1 MRCVKKLLNLVAGAA
16 EAHGIGQHKVVIS
29 ATGYEAYAVL
39 GQGIG
44 QNGSVFHDL
53 ALIRLKFLAH
63 RFLEADGLAGNYV
76 HERSALGSGE
86 HCAVYLLFKLILAQD
101 YCTARPSEGLVGR
114 ACNNVGIGY
123 GAGVNAG
130 CDKAADMRH
139 IDHEVCSDLVGYL
152 THFLKVNYAGISAC
166 ACYYDLRLA
175 LACYLHCLLVVD
187 RLCFGIDAIETCIKI
202 LAGDRRLRAVR
213 QVSSVAEIHAE
224 YRIAGL

>member
-1 MRCVKKLLNLVAGAA
+1 M
-16 EAHGIGQHKVVIS
+16 
-29 ATGYEAYAVL
+29 
-39 GQGIG
+39 
-44 QNGSVFHDL
+44 
-53 ALIRLKFLAH
+53 
-63 RFLEADGLAGNYV
+63 
-76 HERSALGSGE
+76 
-86 HCAVYLLFKLILAQD
+86 
-101 YCTARPSEGLVGR
+101 GR
-114 ACNNVGIGY
+114 ACNNVGVRH

-175 LACYLHCLLVVD
+175 LARYLHSLFIIDHLG
-187 RLCFGIDAIETCIKI
+187 LGIDAVEAGVKI

-213 QVSSVAEIHAE
+213 QMSAVAEIHAE